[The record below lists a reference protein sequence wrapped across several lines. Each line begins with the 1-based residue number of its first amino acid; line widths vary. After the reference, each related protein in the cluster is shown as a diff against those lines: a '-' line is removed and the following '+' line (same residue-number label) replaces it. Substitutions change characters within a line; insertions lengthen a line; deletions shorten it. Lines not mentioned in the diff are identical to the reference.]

1 MEKQDLKTL
10 LENIYALLLNESLPP
25 GGGSPPTVT
34 SADKFTKSYPPSLNF
49 YTHQGGPPQGPPP
62 LPPNAPNWPFQGVWP
77 PGTTSINPPAGMSPP
92 PGQPMTGPNILW
104 LNIPGGAN
112 PWYVV
117 MPQGPSFMWAGSSWI
132 PFG

>member
-10 LENIYALLLNESLPP
+10 LENIYALLINEAPPPLPPPTEPSIGGKFMKSLPP
-25 GGGSPPTVT
+25 STMAALSSGGP
-34 SADKFTKSYPPSLNF
+34 
-49 YTHQGGPPQGPPP
+49 PPQGPPP
-62 LPPNAPNWPFQGVWP
+62 LPPNAPNWPFQGQWP
-77 PGTTSINPPAGMSPP
+77 AGTTTILQPAGIPVP
-92 PGQPMTGPNILW
+92 AGAPAGGLF
-104 LNIPGGAN
+104 LNIPGGNN